1 MRLNHILIV
10 CALLCLRFACAQ
22 EFQGIA
28 TYQSKTTLDI
38 NLEGRRIPEDR
49 KAQIMERMK
58 KGMER
63 TYDLNFDKT
72 ASLYTEQQALET
84 PNTDSRGG
92 RFRIMMGGST
102 GIYYKDIQAK
112 TFKNQQELF
121 GKVFLVVDSLEPW
134 QWKLG
139 SETKKIG
146 NYTAYKATAIKK
158 IDTSKTNQ
166 FRRFGP
172 PPPPGDEEKK
182 AQEKDST
189 GAKTENTLFNRMEQP
204 TEKEIVAWY
213 TPEIPVST
221 GPGNYWGLPGL
232 ILEVHDDKTV
242 ILCSKLVLNPTEKS
256 KIEAPKKGKE
266 VTQAEYDEIVADKM
280 KEMSER
286 FRGGN
291 RGRQGGFRPRG

>member
-1 MRLNHILIV
+1 MKLNHILTV
-10 CALLCLRFACAQ
+10 CTIFYLGFICAQ
-22 EFQGIA
+22 DFQGVA

-49 KAQIMERMK
+49 KVEIMERMK

-63 TYDLNFDKT
+63 TYDLNFNRT

-84 PNTDSRGG
+84 PNTDGRGG
-92 RFRIMMGGST
+92 RFRMMMGGSS
-102 GIYYKDIQAK
+102 GIYYKDVQTK
-112 TFKNQQELF
+112 TFKSQKELF
-121 GKVFLVVDSLEPW
+121 GKVFLVVDSLEQW

-139 SETKKIG
+139 AETKKIG
-146 NYTAYKATAIKK
+146 NYTAYKATAIKT
-158 IDTSKTNQ
+158 IDTSKVNA
-166 FRRFGP
+166 FRGFGP
-172 PPPPGDEEKK
+172 PPPPGEEEKK
-182 AQEKDST
+182 TIQKDST
-189 GAKTENTLFNRMEQP
+189 TAKGSNSLLSRINQP
-204 TEKEIVAWY
+204 TEKEVVAWY

-242 ILCSKLVLNPTEKS
+242 ILCSKLVLNPAEKS

-266 VTQAEYDEIVADKM
+266 VTQNEYDEILAEKM
-280 KEMSER
+280 EEMSER